1 MQKSDMKKL
10 MRTLLAGAC
19 ATGLLLGSFAS
30 QAAEFR
36 ERTLRF
42 AFQNVKDHPQGQ
54 GAQKFADLLQES
66 SGGKIKVRLF
76 PGGTL
81 GGDVQT
87 VSALQGGTLDITVLN
102 SGILA
107 AQAPDYAML
116 DFPFLFN
123 DVNEAHAVM
132 DGPVGQKL
140 AAQLNGKGL
149 LGLGYWDLG
158 FRNVTNSKHPIN
170 RLEDMQGLKIRVI
183 QSPIYLET
191 FSALGA
197 NPVPMAF
204 PEVYTGLEQR
214 TIDGQENPFTVIEG
228 SKFFEVQKYLSVT
241 GHIFNPQSLIISQKT
256 WDRLNDDERALIK
269 DAAAK
274 AQVFQREVTA
284 ASMDKAR
291 ANLQAHIAVND
302 ITPAEKDRF
311 RQRVQPVIDKF
322 SAQLDGSLVK
332 LMYDEIAKVRA
343 AP

>member
-1 MQKSDMKKL
+1 MHKL
-10 MRTLLAGAC
+10 MKTLLAGAC
-19 ATGLLLGSFAS
+19 ATSLLLAGVAA
-30 QAAEFR
+30 QAAEIR

-42 AFQNVKDHPQGQ
+42 AFQNVKEHPQGQ
-54 GAQKFADLLQES
+54 GAQKFADLLGES

-107 AQAPDYAML
+107 AQAPDFAML

-123 DVNEAHAVM
+123 DVKEAHAVI
-132 DGPVGQKL
+132 DGPIGQKL
-140 AAQLNGKGL
+140 AAQLDSKGL
-149 LGLGYWDLG
+149 VALGYWDLG
-158 FRNVTNSKHPIN
+158 FRNVTNSKHPIT

-183 QSPIYLET
+183 QSPIYLKT

-204 PEVYTGLEQR
+204 PEVYTGLEQH

-241 GHIFNPQSLIISQKT
+241 GHIFNPQSLIMSQKT
-256 WDRLNDDERALIK
+256 WNRLNDDEKTLIR

-274 AQVFQREVTA
+274 AQVYQREVTA
-284 ASMDKAR
+284 ASMDQAR
-291 ANLQAHIAVND
+291 ANLEKQIAVND

-311 RQRVQPVIDKF
+311 RERVKPVIDEF
-322 SAQLDGSLVK
+322 AAQLDAGLVK
-332 LMYDEIAKVRA
+332 MMYDEIARVRT
-343 AP
+343 PQ

>member
-1 MQKSDMKKL
+1 MGKL
-10 MRTLLAGAC
+10 MKTLMAGAC
-19 ATGLLLGSFAS
+19 ATGLLLTSVAS
-30 QAAEFR
+30 HADEIR

-42 AFQNVKDHPQGQ
+42 AFQNVKEHPQGQ
-54 GAQKFADLLQES
+54 GAQKFADLLSEK

-123 DVNEAHAVM
+123 NVEEAHAVI

-140 AAQLNGKGL
+140 AAQLDSKGL
-149 LGLGYWDLG
+149 VGLGYWDLG
-158 FRNVTNSKHPIN
+158 FRNLTNSKHPVTK
-170 RLEDMQGLKIRVI
+170 LEDMQGLKIRVI

-204 PEVYTGLEQR
+204 PEVYTGLEQH

-228 SKFFEVQKYLSVT
+228 NKFYEVQKYLSVT

-256 WDRLNDDERALIK
+256 WNRLNDDEKAMIRS
-269 DAAAK
+269 AAAE
-274 AQVFQREVTA
+274 AQTFQREITA
-284 ASMDKAR
+284 ASMDKAK
-291 ANLQAHIAVND
+291 ATLAAAMTVNE
-302 ITPAEKDRF
+302 ISPAEKDRL
-311 RQRVQPVIDKF
+311 RERVKPVVDKF
-322 SAQLDGSLVK
+322 AKSLDGQLVK
-332 LMYDEIAKVRA
+332 MMYDEIAKVRA
-343 AP
+343 AQ

>member
-1 MQKSDMKKL
+1 MQRLMK
-10 MRTLLAGAC
+10 TLLAGAC
-19 ATGLLLGSFAS
+19 VTGLLLGSVAA
-30 QAAEFR
+30 QAAEIR

-42 AFQNVKDHPQGQ
+42 AFQNVKEHPQGQ
-54 GAQKFADLLQES
+54 GAQKFADLLAES

-107 AQAPDYAML
+107 AQAPDFAML

-123 DVNEAHAVM
+123 DVKEAHAVM

-140 AAQLNGKGL
+140 TAQLDSKGL
-149 LGLGYWDLG
+149 VGLGYWDLG
-158 FRNVTNSKHPIN
+158 FRNVTNSKRSIN

-204 PEVYTGLEQR
+204 PEVYTGLEQH

-256 WDRLNDDERALIK
+256 WNRLNDDEKALIR

-291 ANLQAHIAVND
+291 ATLQAHIAVND
-302 ITPAEKDRF
+302 ISPAEKDRF
-311 RQRVQPVIDKF
+311 RERVQPVIDKF
-322 SAQLDGSLVK
+322 SKQLDAGLVK
-332 LMYDEIAKVRA
+332 QMYDEIAKVRA

>member
-1 MQKSDMKKL
+1 MGKL
-10 MRTLLAGAC
+10 MKTLLAGAC
-19 ATGLLLGSFAS
+19 ATGLLLTGVAS
-30 QAAEFR
+30 HADEIR

-42 AFQNVKDHPQGQ
+42 AFQNVKEHPQGQ
-54 GAQKFADLLQES
+54 GAQKFADLLGEK

-123 DVNEAHAVM
+123 NVEEAHAVI

-140 AAQLNGKGL
+140 AAQLDSKGL
-149 LGLGYWDLG
+149 VGLGYWDLG
-158 FRNVTNSKHPIN
+158 FRNLTNSKHPVTK
-170 RLEDMQGLKIRVI
+170 LEDMQGLKIRVI

-191 FSALGA
+191 FAALGA

-204 PEVYTGLEQR
+204 PEVYTGLEQH

-228 SKFFEVQKYLSVT
+228 NKFYEVQKYLSVT

-256 WDRLNDDERALIK
+256 WNRLNDDEKAMIR
-269 DAAAK
+269 AAAAE
-274 AQVFQREVTA
+274 AQTFQREVTA
-284 ASMDKAR
+284 ASMDKAKTTL
-291 ANLQAHIAVND
+291 AAAMTVNE
-302 ITPAEKDRF
+302 ITPAEKDRL
-311 RQRVQPVIDKF
+311 RERVKPVVDKF
-322 SAQLDGSLVK
+322 AKSLDGDLVK
-332 LMYDEIAKVRA
+332 TMYEEIAKVRA
-343 AP
+343 AQ

>member
-1 MQKSDMKKL
+1 MKRLIK
-10 MRTLLAGAC
+10 TLLAGAC
-19 ATGLLLGSFAS
+19 ATGLLFASMSS
-30 QAAEFR
+30 QAADIR

-54 GAQKFADLLQES
+54 GAQKFADLLAES

-81 GGDVQT
+81 GGDLQT

-107 AQAPDYAML
+107 AQAPDFAML

-123 DVNEAHAVM
+123 NVEEAHAVI

-140 AAQLNGKGL
+140 AAQLDSKGL
-149 LGLGYWDLG
+149 VSLGYWDLG
-158 FRNVTNSKHPIN
+158 FRQLTNSKHPVT

-204 PEVYTGLEQR
+204 PEVYTGLEQN

-228 SKFFEVQKYLSVT
+228 GKFFEVQKYLSVT
-241 GHIFNPQSLIISQKT
+241 GHIFNPQSLIIGQKT
-256 WDRLNDDERALIK
+256 WNRLNDDEKALIR
-269 DAAAK
+269 DAATK
-274 AQVFQREVTA
+274 AQQYQREVTA
-284 ASMDKAR
+284 ASMDKSR
-291 ANLQAHIAVND
+291 SNLAQHIAIND
-302 ITPAEKDRF
+302 ISPEEKDRF
-311 RQRVQPVIDKF
+311 REKVKPVVDKF
-322 SAQLDGSLVK
+322 AKTVDAGLVK
-332 LMYDEIAKVRA
+332 MMYEEIAKVRA
-343 AP
+343 AQ

>member
-1 MQKSDMKKL
+1 M
-10 MRTLLAGAC
+10 
-19 ATGLLLGSFAS
+19 AS
-30 QAAEFR
+30 SHAAEIR

-42 AFQNVKDHPQGQ
+42 AFQNVKEHPQGQ
-54 GAQKFADLLQES
+54 GAQKFADLLTES

-87 VSALQGGTLDITVLN
+87 VSALQGGTLDLTVLN

-107 AQAPDYAML
+107 AQAKDFAML

-123 DVNEAHAVM
+123 NVEEAHAVI

-140 AAQLNGKGL
+140 AAQLDSKGL
-149 LGLGYWDLG
+149 VNLGYWDLG
-158 FRNVTNSKHPIN
+158 FRNITNSKHPIN

-228 SKFFEVQKYLSVT
+228 SKFYEVQKYLSVT
-241 GHIFNPQSLIISQKT
+241 GHIFNPQSFIIGRKT

-274 AQVFQREVTA
+274 AQKYQREVTA
-284 ASMDKAR
+284 TSMGNAR
-291 ANLQAHIAVND
+291 GNLEKHVAVND
-302 ITPAEKDRF
+302 ISPEEKDRF
-311 RQRVQPVIDKF
+311 RERVQPVIEKF
-322 SAQLDGSLVK
+322 SKELDGSLVK
-332 LMYDEIAKVRA
+332 MMYAEIAKVRA
-343 AP
+343 GQ

>member
-1 MQKSDMKKL
+1 MGQLMK
-10 MRTLLAGAC
+10 TLLAGAC
-19 ATGLLLGSFAS
+19 ATGLLLGSVVSHAD
-30 QAAEFR
+30 EIR

-42 AFQNVKDHPQGQ
+42 AFQNVKEHPQGQ
-54 GAQKFADLLQES
+54 GAQKFADLLSEK

-123 DVNEAHAVM
+123 NVEEAHAVI

-140 AAQLNGKGL
+140 AAQLDSKGL
-149 LGLGYWDLG
+149 VGLGYWDLG
-158 FRNVTNSKHPIN
+158 FRNLTNSKHPVTK
-170 RLEDMQGLKIRVI
+170 LEDMQGLKIRVI

-204 PEVYTGLEQR
+204 PEVYTGLEQH

-228 SKFFEVQKYLSVT
+228 NKFYEVQKYLSVT

-256 WDRLNDDERALIK
+256 WNRLNDDEKAMIR
-269 DAAAK
+269 AAAAE
-274 AQVFQREVTA
+274 AQTFQREVTT
-284 ASMDKAR
+284 ASMDKAK
-291 ANLQAHIAVND
+291 ATLAAAMTVNE
-302 ITPAEKDRF
+302 ISPAEKDRL
-311 RQRVQPVIDKF
+311 RERVKPVVDKF
-322 SAQLDGSLVK
+322 AKSLDGELVK
-332 LMYDEIAKVRA
+332 MMYDEIAKVRA
-343 AP
+343 AQ

>member
-1 MQKSDMKKL
+1 MGKL
-10 MRTLLAGAC
+10 MKTLLAGAC
-19 ATGLLLGSFAS
+19 ATGLLLTGVAS
-30 QAAEFR
+30 HADEIR

-42 AFQNVKDHPQGQ
+42 AFQNVKEHPQGQ
-54 GAQKFADLLQES
+54 GAQKFADLLGEK

-123 DVNEAHAVM
+123 NVEEAHAVI

-140 AAQLNGKGL
+140 AAQLDSKGL
-149 LGLGYWDLG
+149 VGLGYWDLG
-158 FRNVTNSKHPIN
+158 FRNLTNSKHPVTK
-170 RLEDMQGLKIRVI
+170 LEDLQGLKLRVI

-191 FSALGA
+191 FTALGA

-204 PEVYTGLEQR
+204 PEVYTGLEQH
-214 TIDGQENPFTVIEG
+214 TIDGQENPYTVIEG
-228 SKFFEVQKYLSVT
+228 NKFYEVQKYLSVT

-256 WDRLNDDERALIK
+256 WNRLNDDEKAMIR
-269 DAAAK
+269 AAAAE
-274 AQVFQREVTA
+274 AQTYQREVTA
-284 ASMDKAR
+284 ASMDKAK
-291 ANLQAHIAVND
+291 ATLAGAMTVNE

-311 RQRVQPVIDKF
+311 RERVQPVIDKF
-322 SAQLDGSLVK
+322 AKSLDGDLVK
-332 LMYDEIAKVRA
+332 MMYDEIAKVRA
-343 AP
+343 EQ

>member
-1 MQKSDMKKL
+1 MQRLMK
-10 MRTLLAGAC
+10 TLLAGAC
-19 ATGLLLGSFAS
+19 VTGLLLGSVAA
-30 QAAEFR
+30 QAAEIR

-42 AFQNVKDHPQGQ
+42 AFQNVKEHPQGQ
-54 GAQKFADLLQES
+54 GAQKFADLLAES

-107 AQAPDYAML
+107 AQAPDFAML

-123 DVNEAHAVM
+123 DVKEAHAVM

-140 AAQLNGKGL
+140 AAQLDSKGL
-149 LGLGYWDLG
+149 VGLGYWDLG
-158 FRNVTNSKHPIN
+158 FRNVTNSKQPIN

-241 GHIFNPQSLIISQKT
+241 GHIFNPQSLIIGQKT
-256 WDRLNDDERALIK
+256 WNRLNDDEKALIR

-291 ANLQAHIAVND
+291 ATLQAHIAVND
-302 ITPAEKDRF
+302 ISPAEKDRF
-311 RQRVQPVIDKF
+311 RERVQPVIDKF
-322 SAQLDGSLVK
+322 SKQLDAGLVK
-332 LMYDEIAKVRA
+332 QMYDEIAKVRA
-343 AP
+343 TP

>member
-1 MQKSDMKKL
+1 MGKL
-10 MRTLLAGAC
+10 MKTLLAGAC
-19 ATGLLLGSFAS
+19 ATGLLLTGVAS
-30 QAAEFR
+30 HADEIR

-42 AFQNVKDHPQGQ
+42 AFQNVKEHPQGQ
-54 GAQKFADLLQES
+54 GAQKFADLLGEK

-123 DVNEAHAVM
+123 NVEEAHAVI

-140 AAQLNGKGL
+140 AAQLDSKGL
-149 LGLGYWDLG
+149 VGLGYWDLG
-158 FRNVTNSKHPIN
+158 FRNLTNSKHPVT

-204 PEVYTGLEQR
+204 PEVYTGLEQH

-228 SKFFEVQKYLSVT
+228 NKFYEVQKYLSVT

-256 WDRLNDDERALIK
+256 WSRLNDDEKAMIS
-269 DAAAK
+269 AAAAE
-274 AQVFQREVTA
+274 AQTFQREVTA
-284 ASMDKAR
+284 ASMDKAK
-291 ANLQAHIAVND
+291 ATLAAAMTVNE
-302 ITPAEKDRF
+302 ISPAEKDRL
-311 RQRVQPVIDKF
+311 RERVKPVVDKF
-322 SAQLDGSLVK
+322 AKSLDGDLVK
-332 LMYDEIAKVRA
+332 TMYEEIAKVRA
-343 AP
+343 AQ

>member
-1 MQKSDMKKL
+1 MQRLMK
-10 MRTLLAGAC
+10 TLLAGAC
-19 ATGLLLGSFAS
+19 VTGLLLGSVAA
-30 QAAEFR
+30 QAAEIR

-42 AFQNVKDHPQGQ
+42 AFQNVKEHPQGQ
-54 GAQKFADLLQES
+54 GAQKFADLLAES

-107 AQAPDYAML
+107 AQAPDFAML

-123 DVNEAHAVM
+123 DVKEAHAVM

-140 AAQLNGKGL
+140 AAQLDSKGL
-149 LGLGYWDLG
+149 VGLGYWDLG
-158 FRNVTNSKHPIN
+158 FRNVTNSKQPIN

-241 GHIFNPQSLIISQKT
+241 GHIFNPQSLIIGQKT
-256 WDRLNDDERALIK
+256 WNRLNDDEKALIR

-291 ANLQAHIAVND
+291 ATLHAHIAVND
-302 ITPAEKDRF
+302 ISPAEKDRF
-311 RQRVQPVIDKF
+311 RERVQPVIDKF
-322 SAQLDGSLVK
+322 SKQLDAGLVK
-332 LMYDEIAKVRA
+332 QMYDEIAKVRA

>member
-1 MQKSDMKKL
+1 MQRLMK
-10 MRTLLAGAC
+10 TLLAGAC
-19 ATGLLLGSFAS
+19 VTGLLLGSVAA
-30 QAAEFR
+30 QAAEIR

-42 AFQNVKDHPQGQ
+42 AFQNVKEHPQGQ
-54 GAQKFADLLQES
+54 GAQKFADLLAES

-107 AQAPDYAML
+107 AQAPDFAML

-123 DVNEAHAVM
+123 DVKEAHAVM

-140 AAQLNGKGL
+140 TAQLDSKGL
-149 LGLGYWDLG
+149 VGLGYWDLG
-158 FRNVTNSKHPIN
+158 FRNVTNSKRAIN

-204 PEVYTGLEQR
+204 PEVYTGLEQH

-256 WDRLNDDERALIK
+256 WNRLNDDEKALIR

-291 ANLQAHIAVND
+291 ATLQAHIAVND
-302 ITPAEKDRF
+302 ISPAEKDRF
-311 RQRVQPVIDKF
+311 RERVQPVIDKF
-322 SAQLDGSLVK
+322 SKQLDAGLVK
-332 LMYDEIAKVRA
+332 QMYDEIAKVRA

>member
-1 MQKSDMKKL
+1 MGQLMK
-10 MRTLLAGAC
+10 TLLAGAC
-19 ATGLLLGSFAS
+19 ATGLLLGSVVSHAD
-30 QAAEFR
+30 EIR

-42 AFQNVKDHPQGQ
+42 AFQNVKEHPQGQ
-54 GAQKFADLLQES
+54 GAQKFADLLSEK

-123 DVNEAHAVM
+123 NVEEAHAVI

-140 AAQLNGKGL
+140 AAQLDSKGL
-149 LGLGYWDLG
+149 VGLGYWDLG
-158 FRNVTNSKHPIN
+158 FRNLTNSKHPVTK
-170 RLEDMQGLKIRVI
+170 LEDMQGLKIRVI

-204 PEVYTGLEQR
+204 PEVYTGLEQH

-228 SKFFEVQKYLSVT
+228 NKFYEVQKYLSVT

-256 WDRLNDDERALIK
+256 WNRLNDDEKTMIR
-269 DAAAK
+269 AAAAE
-274 AQVFQREVTA
+274 AQIFQREVTA
-284 ASMDKAR
+284 AGMDKAK
-291 ANLQAHIAVND
+291 ATLAGAMTVNE
-302 ITPAEKDRF
+302 IMPEEKDRF
-311 RQRVQPVIDKF
+311 RERVKPVIDKF
-322 SAQLDGSLVK
+322 AKSLDGDLVK
-332 LMYDEIAKVRA
+332 TMYEEIAKVRA
-343 AP
+343 AQ

>member
-1 MQKSDMKKL
+1 MGKL
-10 MRTLLAGAC
+10 MKTLLAGAC
-19 ATGLLLGSFAS
+19 ATGLLLGSVAS
-30 QAAEFR
+30 HADEIR

-54 GAQKFADLLQES
+54 GAQKFADLLKEKS
-66 SGGKIKVRLF
+66 DGKIKVRLF

-107 AQAPDYAML
+107 AQAPDFAML

-123 DVNEAHAVM
+123 NAEEAHAVI

-140 AAQLNGKGL
+140 SAQLDSKGL
-149 LGLGYWDLG
+149 VGLGYWDLG
-158 FRNVTNSKHPIN
+158 FRNLTNSKHPVTKI
-170 RLEDMQGLKIRVI
+170 EDMQGLKVRVI

-204 PEVYTGLEQR
+204 PEVYTALEQH

-228 SKFFEVQKYLSVT
+228 NKFFEVQKYLSVT

-256 WDRLNDDERALIK
+256 WNRLNEDEKKLIR
-269 DAAAK
+269 DAAAE
-274 AQVFQREVTA
+274 AQKFQREVTA
-284 ASMDKAR
+284 AGMDKAKETL
-291 ANLQAHIAVND
+291 AGAMTVNE
-302 ITPAEKDRF
+302 ISAAEKDRF
-311 RQRVQPVIDKF
+311 RERVKPVVDKF
-322 SAQLDGSLVK
+322 AESLDGDLVK
-332 LMYDEIAKVRA
+332 MMYDEIAKVRSA
-343 AP
+343 Q

>member
-1 MQKSDMKKL
+1 MGKL
-10 MRTLLAGAC
+10 MKTLLAGAC
-19 ATGLLLGSFAS
+19 ATGLLLTGVAS
-30 QAAEFR
+30 HADEIR

-42 AFQNVKDHPQGQ
+42 AFQNVKEHPQGQ
-54 GAQKFADLLQES
+54 GAQKFADLLSEK

-123 DVNEAHAVM
+123 NVEEAHAVI

-140 AAQLNGKGL
+140 AAQLDNKGL
-149 LGLGYWDLG
+149 VGLGYWDLG
-158 FRNVTNSKHPIN
+158 FRNLTNSKHPVTK
-170 RLEDMQGLKIRVI
+170 LEDMQGLKIRVI

-204 PEVYTGLEQR
+204 PEVYTGLEQH

-228 SKFFEVQKYLSVT
+228 NKFYEVQKYLSVT

-256 WDRLNDDERALIK
+256 WNRLNDDEKAMIR
-269 DAAAK
+269 AAAAE
-274 AQVFQREVTA
+274 AQTFQREVTA
-284 ASMDKAR
+284 ASMDKAK
-291 ANLQAHIAVND
+291 ATLAAAMTVNE
-302 ITPAEKDRF
+302 ITPAEKDRL
-311 RQRVQPVIDKF
+311 RERVKPVVDKF
-322 SAQLDGSLVK
+322 AKSLDGDLVK
-332 LMYDEIAKVRA
+332 TMYEEIAKVRA
-343 AP
+343 AQ

>member
-1 MQKSDMKKL
+1 MKKL
-10 MRTLLAGAC
+10 IKTLLAGAC
-19 ATGLLLGSFAS
+19 ATGLLFASMSS
-30 QAAEFR
+30 QAADIR

-54 GAQKFADLLQES
+54 GAQKFADLLAES

-81 GGDVQT
+81 GGDLQT

-107 AQAPDYAML
+107 AQAPDFAML

-123 DVNEAHAVM
+123 NVEEAHAVI

-140 AAQLNGKGL
+140 AAQLDSKGL
-149 LGLGYWDLG
+149 VSLGYWDLG
-158 FRNVTNSKHPIN
+158 FRHLTNSKHPVTKI
-170 RLEDMQGLKIRVI
+170 EDMQGLKVRVI

-197 NPVPMAF
+197 NPVAMAF

-228 SKFFEVQKYLSVT
+228 NKFYEVQKYLSVT
-241 GHIFNPQSLIISQKT
+241 GHIFNPQSLIIGQKT
-256 WDRLNDDERALIK
+256 WNRLNDDEKALIR

-274 AQVFQREVTA
+274 AQEYQRKVTA
-284 ASMDKAR
+284 ESMDKAR
-291 ANLQAHIAVND
+291 ENLAKNIAIND
-302 ITPAEKDRF
+302 ISPAEMDRF
-311 RQRVQPVIDKF
+311 REKVQPVVDKF
-322 SAQLDGSLVK
+322 AKTVDASLVK
-332 LMYDEIAKVRA
+332 MMYDEIAKVRSSQ
-343 AP
+343 

>member
-1 MQKSDMKKL
+1 MGKL
-10 MRTLLAGAC
+10 MKTLLAGAC
-19 ATGLLLGSFAS
+19 ATGLLLTAVAS
-30 QAAEFR
+30 HADEIR

-42 AFQNVKDHPQGQ
+42 AFQNVKEHPQGQ
-54 GAQKFADLLQES
+54 GAQKFADLLSEK

-123 DVNEAHAVM
+123 NVEEAHAVI

-140 AAQLNGKGL
+140 AAQLDSKGL
-149 LGLGYWDLG
+149 VGLGYWDLG
-158 FRNVTNSKHPIN
+158 FRNLTNSKHPVTK
-170 RLEDMQGLKIRVI
+170 LEDLQGLKIRVI

-191 FSALGA
+191 FSALDA

-204 PEVYTGLEQR
+204 PEVYTGLEQH

-228 SKFFEVQKYLSVT
+228 NKFYEVQKYLSVT

-256 WDRLNDDERALIK
+256 WNRLNDDEKAMIR
-269 DAAAK
+269 AAAAE
-274 AQVFQREVTA
+274 AQTFQREVTA
-284 ASMDKAR
+284 ASMDKAK
-291 ANLQAHIAVND
+291 ATLAAAMTVNE
-302 ITPAEKDRF
+302 ISPAEKDRL
-311 RQRVQPVIDKF
+311 RERVKPVVDKF
-322 SAQLDGSLVK
+322 AKSLDGDLVK
-332 LMYDEIAKVRA
+332 TMYEEIAKVRA
-343 AP
+343 AQ

>member
-1 MQKSDMKKL
+1 MQRLMK
-10 MRTLLAGAC
+10 TLLAGAC
-19 ATGLLLGSFAS
+19 VTGLLLGSVAA
-30 QAAEFR
+30 QAAEIR

-54 GAQKFADLLQES
+54 GAQKFADLLAES

-107 AQAPDYAML
+107 AQAPDFAML

-123 DVNEAHAVM
+123 DVKEAHAVM

-140 AAQLNGKGL
+140 AAQLDSKGL
-149 LGLGYWDLG
+149 VGLGYWDLG
-158 FRNVTNSKHPIN
+158 FRNVTNSKQPIN

-241 GHIFNPQSLIISQKT
+241 GHIFNPQSLIIGQKT
-256 WDRLNDDERALIK
+256 WNRLNDDEKALIR

-274 AQVFQREVTA
+274 AQVYQREVTA

-291 ANLQAHIAVND
+291 ATLQAHIAVND
-302 ITPAEKDRF
+302 ISPAEKDRF
-311 RQRVQPVIDKF
+311 RERVQPVIDKF
-322 SAQLDGSLVK
+322 SKQLDAGLVK
-332 LMYDEIAKVRA
+332 QMYDEIAKVRA